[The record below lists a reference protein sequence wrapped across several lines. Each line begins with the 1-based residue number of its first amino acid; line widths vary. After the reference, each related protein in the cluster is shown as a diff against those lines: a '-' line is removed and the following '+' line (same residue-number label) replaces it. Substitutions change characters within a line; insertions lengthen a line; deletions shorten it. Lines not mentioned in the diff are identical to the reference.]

1 MAAAME
7 SFLPPPQGEL
17 GAQRRCHIV
26 TRRSPDTQAHRL
38 AMARMMG
45 AASPPSPRRS
55 PRIAARGSARTGM
68 AAAMS
73 APFPGGDYIGW
84 QPSLSWRPSVDALF
98 DGASSA
104 AGGEWEE
111 SEHPADLR
119 KYSGGHEHTSSSTN
133 FFALTK
139 QTWVVAVMKRFSLE
153 SSTNQSGIALQPVDV
168 VRSAC
173 SAPRPRY
180 RRSSTPRG

>member
-1 MAAAME
+1 V
-7 SFLPPPQGEL
+7 GE
-17 GAQRRCHIV
+17 
-26 TRRSPDTQAHRL
+26 
-38 AMARMMG
+38 
-45 AASPPSPRRS
+45 PRRS
-55 PRIAARGSARTGM
+55 LSSRRRGRA
-68 AAAMS
+68 
-73 APFPGGDYIGW
+73 
-84 QPSLSWRPSVDALF
+84 SVLRLP
-98 DGASSA
+98 ASVLA
-104 AGGEWEE
+104 AGGEQEE

-119 KYSGGHEHTSSSTN
+119 KYDDGHGHTGSSTN